1 MMIQTPSSRKI
12 APTHRVSG
20 WASTRSCVSSPLR
33 RMLFRGGNQ
42 DPVYYLGTRLRQHVV
57 APAVQEFVAKT
68 RTVADPFDVLYHTN
82 PCC

>member
-1 MMIQTPSSRKI
+1 MMVQTPSSRKS
-12 APTHRVSG
+12 APSDRVSG

-42 DPVYYLGTRLRQHVV
+42 DPVYYLGTRLRQHLV
-57 APAVQEFVAKT
+57 APGVQVFVAKM